1 MTFIR
6 VFGYLQY
13 FPLYF
18 IPLFC
23 LSYPQL
29 LVHNAIIQ
37 TWMRDKLT
45 HSWARM
51 RLISQKKQNNGVC
64 KVTGGECGCFQ
75 TSPPLSW
82 FSSPAGNI
90 YMHEVAQHFAISLL
104 KSYSSQT
111 VNMHFLL
118 FCDWISLS
126 PWINQ
131 CSVHCLRLCVSRWG
145 LLIQF
150 MQKHNDH
157 IDLLNAGASQAIMI
171 SAIIN
176 QGF

>member
-1 MTFIR
+1 MPWGRYKTLCSSTTDSHMTFIR
-6 VFGYLQY
+6 VFGYVQY

-51 RLISQKKQNNGVC
+51 RLISQKKKNNGVC

-111 VNMHFLL
+111 VNTHF
-118 FCDWISLS
+118 C
-126 PWINQ
+126 
-131 CSVHCLRLCVSRWG
+131 CSVIEFHC
-145 LLIQF
+145 
-150 MQKHNDH
+150 HH
-157 IDLLNAGASQAIMI
+157 E
-171 SAIIN
+171 
-176 QGF
+176 